1 MKMRKLFAGIAA
13 AVTLLGGMALGAAS
27 AQADGPQM
35 TTPLLQV
42 NNAQAGHTYT
52 PYKFATFAN
61 AGNGTVEVN
70 TVDAWKTAVTT
81 AADAADN
88 DTKNSIPAEY
98 ANNPAAYVATFTAE
112 QIRKFATELAKTNSL
127 PAADGNG
134 LTVAAS
140 QVGTSQPVAV
150 NGEGWYLVTDTYTK
164 TGETKVT
171 TGTPAVVATTV
182 SGLTNLK
189 IVADTTTGQGNI
201 TSVGQ
206 FNAKNENP
214 LTPPKKTAK
223 VGTVDVNGKT
233 VNVGDTVNFTV
244 STTVPTSAANYDSY
258 PFTITD
264 TASKGLQVAQ
274 PTAFTVQK
282 KAGQNDALEAVDS
295 KLYTV
300 TQTGT
305 ATEENGTTTTI
316 KFADAKSLAGKTI
329 VVSYTG
335 VVTKDALTTDLG
347 GSVNNKATVTT
358 KGGTSEAGETNA
370 KTYGF
375 QFTKI
380 GVDKDANALAGAK
393 FVVKKD
399 GKYLKQAENG
409 AWSLVET
416 QNDAT
421 TFTSGTDGLVQLKGL
436 AAGTYTVMET
446 VAPTGYA
453 QNFKVT
459 FDVTINNDGKVTFSP
474 DALKQVTP
482 SENDTAE
489 ATATVKNVKN
499 VTQLP
504 LTGAAGTTLFTVVA
518 LLVAGA
524 GVTVAVKSRQRTH

>member
-1 MKMRKLFAGIAA
+1 M
-13 AVTLLGGMALGAAS
+13 TLLGGMALGAAS

-52 PYKFATFAN
+52 PYKFATFEN

-70 TVDAWKTAVTT
+70 TVAAWKTAVTT

-127 PAADGNG
+127 PAAVANG
-134 LTVAAS
+134 ALTV
-140 QVGTSQPVAV
+140 TSGQDGKSLSFSGVTE
-150 NGEGWYLVTDTYTK
+150 EGWYLVTDTYN
-164 TGETKVT
+164 GVI
-171 TGTPAVVATTV
+171 GTPAVVATTV

-244 STTVPTSAANYDSY
+244 SATVPTSAANYDSY

-295 KLYTV
+295 TLYTV

-305 ATEENGTTTTI
+305 ATEETGTTTTI
-316 KFADAKSLAGKTI
+316 KFANANSLAGKTI

-335 VVTKDALTTDLG
+335 TVTKDALTGLG

-358 KGGTSEAGETNA
+358 KGGTSEAGETKSN
-370 KTYGF
+370 TYGF

-380 GVDKDANALAGAK
+380 GVDKDAEALAGAK

-421 TFTSGTDGLVQLKGL
+421 TFISGTDGLVQLKGL

-446 VAPTGYA
+446 VAPTSYA

-459 FDVTINNDGKVTFSP
+459 FTVVIDNDGKVTFNQ
-474 DALKQVTP
+474 DALNQVTP
-482 SENDTAE
+482 QNNGMVS
-489 ATATVKNVKN
+489 ATATVKNVKSI
-499 VTQLP
+499 TQLP

>member
-127 PAADGNG
+127 PAAVANG
-134 LTVAAS
+134 ALTV
-140 QVGTSQPVAV
+140 TSGQDGKSLSFSGVKE
-150 NGEGWYLVTDTYTK
+150 EGWYLVTDTYN
-164 TGETKVT
+164 GVI
-171 TGTPAVVATTV
+171 GTPAVVATTV

-244 STTVPTSAANYDSY
+244 SATVPTSAANYDSY

-295 KLYTV
+295 TLYTV

-305 ATEENGTTTTI
+305 ATEETGTTTTI
-316 KFADAKSLAGKTI
+316 KFANANSLAGKTI

-335 VVTKDALTTDLG
+335 TVTKDALTGLG
-347 GSVNNKATVTT
+347 GSVDNKATLTT
-358 KGGTSEAGETNA
+358 NGGTSEAGETNA

-436 AAGTYTVMET
+436 AAGTYTVEET
-446 VAPTGYA
+446 VAPNSYA

-459 FDVTINNDGKVTFSP
+459 FDVTIKNDGKVTFSP

-482 SENDTAE
+482 SKNDTAE

>member
-244 STTVPTSAANYDSY
+244 SATVPTSAANYDSY

-295 KLYTV
+295 TLYTV
-300 TQTGT
+300 TQTGA
-305 ATEENGTTTTI
+305 ATTETGTTTTI

-335 VVTKDALTTDLG
+335 VVTKDALNGLG

-358 KGGTSEAGETNA
+358 KGGTSEAGETKSN
-370 KTYGF
+370 TYGF

-409 AWSLVET
+409 AWSLVGT

-436 AAGTYTVMET
+436 AAGTYTVEET
-446 VAPTGYA
+446 VAPNSYA

-459 FDVTINNDGKVTFSP
+459 FDVTIKNDGKVTFSP

>member
-81 AADAADN
+81 AADAANGDG
-88 DTKNSIPAEY
+88 SIPAEY
-98 ANNPAAYVATFTAE
+98 AENPAAYVATFDAE
-112 QIRKFATELAKTNSL
+112 QIRKFAMELAKANPL
-127 PAADGNG
+127 PAAVANG
-134 LTVAAS
+134 ALTV
-140 QVGTSQPVAV
+140 TSGQDGKSLSFSGVKE
-150 NGEGWYLVTDTYTK
+150 EGWYLVTDTYN
-164 TGETKVT
+164 GVI
-171 TGTPAVVATTV
+171 GTPAVVATTV

-244 STTVPTSAANYDSY
+244 SATVPTSAANYDSY

-295 KLYTV
+295 TLYTV

-305 ATEENGTTTTI
+305 ATEETGTTTTI
-316 KFADAKSLAGKTI
+316 KFANANSLAGKTI

-335 VVTKDALTTDLG
+335 TVTKDALTGLG
-347 GSVNNKATVTT
+347 GSVNNKATLTT
-358 KGGTSEAGETNA
+358 NGGTSEAGETNA

-436 AAGTYTVMET
+436 AAGTYTVEET
-446 VAPTGYA
+446 VAPNSYA

-459 FDVTINNDGKVTFSP
+459 FDVTIKNDGKVTFSP

-482 SENDTAE
+482 SKNDTAE

>member
-52 PYKFATFAN
+52 PYKFATFEN

-70 TVDAWKTAVTT
+70 TVAAWKTAVTT

-127 PAADGNG
+127 PAAVANG
-134 LTVAAS
+134 ALTV
-140 QVGTSQPVAV
+140 TSGQDGKSLSFSGVTE
-150 NGEGWYLVTDTYTK
+150 EGWYLVTDTYN
-164 TGETKVT
+164 GVI
-171 TGTPAVVATTV
+171 GTPAVVATTV

-244 STTVPTSAANYDSY
+244 SATVPTSAANYDSY

-295 KLYTV
+295 TLYTV

-305 ATEENGTTTTI
+305 ATEETGTTTTI
-316 KFADAKSLAGKTI
+316 KFANANSLAGKTI

-335 VVTKDALTTDLG
+335 TVTKDALTGLG
-347 GSVNNKATVTT
+347 GSVDNKATLTT
-358 KGGTSEAGETNA
+358 NGGTSEAGETNA

-436 AAGTYTVMET
+436 AAGTYTVEET
-446 VAPTGYA
+446 VAPNSYA

-459 FDVTINNDGKVTFSP
+459 FDVTIKNDGKVTFSP

-482 SENDTAE
+482 SKNDTAE

>member
-81 AADAADN
+81 AADAANGDG
-88 DTKNSIPAEY
+88 SIPAEY
-98 ANNPAAYVATFTAE
+98 AENPAAYVATFDAE
-112 QIRKFATELAKTNSL
+112 QIRKFAMELAKANPL
-127 PAADGNG
+127 PAAVANG
-134 LTVAAS
+134 ALTV
-140 QVGTSQPVAV
+140 TSGQDGKSLSFSGVKE
-150 NGEGWYLVTDTYTK
+150 EGWYLVTDTYN
-164 TGETKVT
+164 GVI
-171 TGTPAVVATTV
+171 GTPAVVATTV

-244 STTVPTSAANYDSY
+244 SATVPTSAANYDSY

-295 KLYTV
+295 TLYTV

-305 ATEENGTTTTI
+305 ATEETGTTTTI
-316 KFADAKSLAGKTI
+316 KFANANSLAGKTI

-335 VVTKDALTTDLG
+335 TVTKDALTGLG
-347 GSVNNKATVTT
+347 GSVDNKATLTT
-358 KGGTSEAGETNA
+358 NGGTSEAGETNA

-436 AAGTYTVMET
+436 AAGTYTVEET
-446 VAPTGYA
+446 VAPNSYA

-459 FDVTINNDGKVTFSP
+459 FDVTIKNDGKVTFSP

-482 SENDTAE
+482 SKNDTAE